1 MSDYDDDDF
10 FPEDNLDI
18 DYDDFDKVFYDEE
31 KRAWFACD
39 HDGTTIDES
48 RSDCEE
54 DAVDFWWDH
63 VYDPDI
69 DGPDDEDEDDQ
80 EPNESENNSED
91 ESDDDS
97 DDNE

>member
-1 MSDYDDDDF
+1 MKRVMPIYNNLYRERNLNMSDYDDDDF
-10 FPEDNLDI
+10 FPEDDLDI

-39 HDGTTIDES
+39 RDGTTIDES

-54 DAVDFWWDH
+54 DAVDYWWEH

-69 DGPDDEDEDDQ
+69 DGPDNDDEE
-80 EPNESENNSED
+80 
-91 ESDDDS
+91 
-97 DDNE
+97 